1 MIIRAC
7 KKCNLITTTNVC
19 PNCKSTNVSDDWTGV
34 VTIINPEK
42 SQIAK
47 VLDIKKAGKYALR
60 VR

>member
-1 MIIRAC
+1 MRNVC
-7 KKCNLITTTNVC
+7 RTCNLIITTNLC
-19 PNCKSTNVSDDWTGV
+19 PNCKSNDISDDWTGL

-47 VLDIKKAGKYALR
+47 VLEIKKEGRYALR